1 MVKITANDGTDILSR
16 LWNNV
21 IKNGLV
27 NRRLDSSRL
36 GLLLSAIATEMN
48 VVSSVLES
56 YMSQFNL
63 NTCTD
68 RIMIENMSRMFA
80 VRRLASKSKAIVVFS
95 RINGFTESVKIPA
108 GFAIKSSADQN
119 IVFKTISDVYL
130 WKGSEQVSVL
140 AYSIKSGRK
149 YNVPKNTLT
158 TYQANNYNTLIAVTN
173 PEDAFG
179 GYNDES
185 IEHLRTRSKGFRY
198 ERDGTWGDIR
208 RQMFMLGVKN
218 NQWYGYEYSDG
229 YGSYLLCIDTN
240 SAEEFEDLKSKL
252 AYKKVAGIKQI
263 FVRATRISI
272 NIYISLETT
281 GDKDYTPLQKENI
294 YNAVETTVQKFFAA
308 NCWVGHDLKIDKMRS
323 DLNQALSSFNI
334 ASMFID
340 FDTPI
345 AINKRKNTIPATNTQ
360 KLVPNKILTNLNY
373 RGD

>member
-108 GFAIKSSADQN
+108 GFAIKSSADPN
-119 IVFKTISDVYL
+119 IVFKTVSDVYL

-208 RQMFMLGVKN
+208 RQMFM
-218 NQWYGYEYSDG
+218 
-229 YGSYLLCIDTN
+229 
-240 SAEEFEDLKSKL
+240 
-252 AYKKVAGIKQI
+252 
-263 FVRATRISI
+263 
-272 NIYISLETT
+272 
-281 GDKDYTPLQKENI
+281 
-294 YNAVETTVQKFFAA
+294 
-308 NCWVGHDLKIDKMRS
+308 
-323 DLNQALSSFNI
+323 
-334 ASMFID
+334 
-340 FDTPI
+340 
-345 AINKRKNTIPATNTQ
+345 
-360 KLVPNKILTNLNY
+360 
-373 RGD
+373 

>member
-1 MVKITANDGTDILSR
+1 MVQITVKDGTDILTR

-21 IKNGLV
+21 IKTGLV

-48 VVSSVLES
+48 VVTSLLES
-56 YMSQFNL
+56 YMNQFNL
-63 NTCTD
+63 STCTD
-68 RIMIENMSRMFA
+68 RLMIENMARMFA
-80 VRRLASKSKAIVVFS
+80 VRRLSSKAKAVVVFS
-95 RINGFTESVKIPA
+95 RINNFTESVKIPA
-108 GFAIKSSADQN
+108 GFAIKSSSDEN

-158 TYQANNYNTLIAVTN
+158 MYQANGYNTLIAVNN
-173 PEDAFG
+173 PDDAFG
-179 GYNDES
+179 GHNDES
-185 IEHLRTRSKGFRY
+185 IEHLRTRAQGFRY
-198 ERDGTWGDIR
+198 ERDGSWGDIR
-208 RQMFMLGVKN
+208 RQMFMLGLKN

-229 YGSYLLCIDTN
+229 YGSYLLCIDTT
-240 SAEEFEDLKSKL
+240 SQEEYEDLKSKL
-252 AYKKVAGIKQI
+252 AYKKMAGIKQI

-272 NIYISLETT
+272 NIYVSIETT
-281 GDKDYTPLQKENI
+281 GEKDYTPLQKENI
-294 YNAVETTVQKFFAA
+294 YNSVETTIQKFFAA
-308 NCWVGHDLKIDKMRS
+308 NCWVGHDLKINTMKA
-323 DLNQALSSFNI
+323 DLNKALSTYNI
-334 ASMFID
+334 ASMSID

-345 AINKRKNTIPATNTQ
+345 NINKKKNTIPATNTQ